1 MTTQVREHRY
11 SIRTTPLSQFFLI
24 PFGVSKTRSYAQ
36 IRDGELH
43 VRFGPMF
50 DERIP
55 LANIEEAKT
64 VHWPRWAGVGPRT
77 NFRGTVALVGSYD
90 KTVRL
95 TFKEP
100 MRVHLFVF
108 PTKCHELYLSL
119 DDPNAFLKAV
129 GQTEAKDGQLTKA
142 A

>member
-24 PFGVSKTRSYAQ
+24 PFGVSKTRSYVQ

-55 LANIEEAKT
+55 LATIEEAKT
-64 VHWPRWAGVGPRT
+64 AHWPRWAGVGPRT
-77 NFRGTVALVGSYD
+77 NFRGTVALIGAYD

-108 PTKCHELYLSL
+108 PMKCHELYLSL
-119 DDPNAFLKAV
+119 EDPHGFLKAI
-129 GQTEAKDGQLTKA
+129 GEAPAEDRRPAKA